1 MSDFLCMYC
10 GLILKNRLEGQMHE
24 DGHRSQIKKKR
35 AKIKPLLVQQSEVLT
50 NDKYFEVY

>member
-35 AKIKPLLVQQSEVLT
+35 AKIKPLLVQQSEVFT

>member
-1 MSDFLCMYC
+1 MNWHKIKKKQHVIFTSL
-10 GLILKNRLEGQMHE
+10 L
-24 DGHRSQIKKKR
+24 SKKKR